1 MDSVTK
7 LKAAIIEWQE
17 RDLPKLYPRRSSIQL
32 ELPHINDIIG
42 VRRCGKT
49 YFMFQQIEELIT
61 SGVPKSRILYLNIDD
76 DRLQPLN
83 GDELD
88 RLIDTFRELYPSG
101 DDERLY
107 FFLDEIQNFPGWEL
121 WIKGIYDRKRN
132 LKIIISGS
140 NASLLSEEVANRLT
154 GRYHTTRMYPFSF
167 SEFVEYHTIQIDLK
181 TLPYSEKRSDIK
193 RLFQKY
199 LTSGGFP
206 EVILYPSADETILLQ
221 SYFDDIIF
229 RDIVTR
235 YGVRNPSLFKELA
248 IFCISNVAKPHT
260 YNSLRKLFSGY
271 QTISTDAII
280 NYLSYLED
288 AFLLFSVRH
297 HDDSLRKQMNKPRKL
312 YCIDPGMMNAVSFRF
327 SEDIGRL
334 FEDLVF
340 IQLYRTGHE
349 IYYWQ
354 DEKGLE
360 VDFVLKSGLK
370 SFELIQVS
378 IDLSDQSTRER
389 EIKGLLSA
397 MDHFG
402 VSEGLI
408 LTRDLFDEEILAGKT
423 IRYLPLWYW
432 LLMEEKPGGMTLP
445 EI

>member
-1 MDSVTK
+1 MDTVAK
-7 LKAAIIEWQE
+7 LKTAIIEWQE
-17 RDLPKLYPRRSSIQL
+17 RDLPKLYPRQSSIQL
-32 ELPHINDIIG
+32 EPPHIIDIIG

-49 YFMFQQIEELIT
+49 YFMFQQIEELINT
-61 SGVPKSRILYLNIDD
+61 GVPKTHILYLNIDD

-83 GDELD
+83 GDELE
-88 RLIDTFRELYPSG
+88 RLIDTFRELYPGG

-107 FFLDEIQNFPGWEL
+107 FFLDEIQNFPGWEQ

-132 LKIIISGS
+132 LRIVISGS

-154 GRYHTTRMYPFSF
+154 GRHLTTRMYPFSF
-167 SEFVEYHTIQIDLK
+167 SEFIEYNEIPVDLK
-181 TLPYSEKRSDIK
+181 TLPYSEKKIEVK
-193 RLFQKY
+193 RLFQEY
-199 LTSGGFP
+199 LIRGGFP
-206 EVILYPSADETILLQ
+206 ELILYPSADETVLLQ

-235 YGVRNPSLFKELA
+235 HGVRNPTLFKELA

-260 YNSLRKLFSGY
+260 YNSLRKLFSGF

-280 NYLSYLED
+280 RYLSYLED

-297 HDDSLRKQMNKPRKL
+297 YDDSLRKQVNKPRKL

-334 FEDLVF
+334 FENLVF

-354 DEKGLE
+354 DDRGFE
-360 VDFVLKSGLK
+360 VDFVRKTDLKT
-370 SFELIQVS
+370 FELIQVS
-378 IDLSDQSTRER
+378 IDLSDPLTRER
-389 EIKGLLSA
+389 EVKGLLSA
-397 MDHFG
+397 MNHFG
-402 VSEGLI
+402 VTEGLI
-408 LTRDLFDEEILAGKT
+408 LTRDEFDEEEQSGKT

-432 LLMEEKPGGMTLP
+432 LLAEDKTGNMASPDR
-445 EI
+445 

>member
-1 MDSVTK
+1 MDTVGK

-17 RDLPKLYPRRSSIQL
+17 RDLPKLYRRRSSIQL

-49 YFMFQQIEELIT
+49 YFMFQQIEELINN
-61 SGVPKSRILYLNIDD
+61 GVPKSRILYLNIDD

-88 RLIDTFRELYPSG
+88 RLIDTFRELYPGG

-154 GRYHTTRMYPFSF
+154 GRHLSTRMYPFSF
-167 SEFVEYHTIQIDLK
+167 SECVEYHNIPVDLK

-193 RLFQKY
+193 RIFHEY
-199 LTSGGFP
+199 LIRGGFP
-206 EVILYPSADETILLQ
+206 EVILYPSADETVLLQ

-235 YGVRNPSLFKELA
+235 YGVRNSALFKELA

-260 YNSLRKLFSGY
+260 FNSLRRLFSGY

-280 NYLSYLED
+280 NYISYLED

-297 HDDSLRKQMNKPRKL
+297 YDDSLRKQMNKPRKL

-334 FEDLVF
+334 FENLVF
-340 IQLYRTGHE
+340 IQLYRTGHD

-360 VDFVLKSGLK
+360 VDFVLKSDLK

-378 IDLSDQSTRER
+378 IDLSDPSTRER

-397 MDHFG
+397 MNHFG

-408 LTRDLFDEEILAGKT
+408 LTSDLFDEEILSGKT

-432 LLMEEKPGGMTLP
+432 LLTEEKSGGMP
-445 EI
+445 QPQI

>member
-1 MDSVTK
+1 
-7 LKAAIIEWQE
+7 
-17 RDLPKLYPRRSSIQL
+17 
-32 ELPHINDIIG
+32 
-42 VRRCGKT
+42 
-49 YFMFQQIEELIT
+49 MFQQIEELIT

-88 RLIDTFRELYPSG
+88 RLIDTFRELYPSE

-181 TLPYSEKRSDIK
+181 TLPYSEKKIEIK

-378 IDLSDQSTRER
+378 IDLSDPSTRER

>member
-1 MDSVTK
+1 MDTGAK

-17 RDLPKLYPRRSSIQL
+17 RDLPTLSPRRTSIQL

-49 YFMFQQIEELIT
+49 YFMFQQIEELMKN
-61 SGVPKSRILYLNIDD
+61 GVPKSRILYLNIDD

-101 DDERLY
+101 ETERLY
-107 FFLDEIQNFPGWEL
+107 LFLDEIQNFPGWER

-132 LKIIISGS
+132 LRIVISGS

-154 GRYHTTRMYPFSF
+154 GRHLTTRMYPFSF
-167 SEFVEYHTIQIDLK
+167 REYVEHHQIPLDLK
-181 TLPYSEKRSDIK
+181 TLPFSERKIEIR
-193 RLFQKY
+193 RLFQQY
-199 LTSGGFP
+199 LTRGGFP
-206 EVILYPSADETILLQ
+206 EVVVYPTVDETLLLQ

-235 YGVRNPSLFKELA
+235 HGVRNPALFKELA

-260 YNSLRKLFSGY
+260 YNSLRKLFSGF
-271 QTISTDAII
+271 QAISTDAII

-297 HDDSLRKQMNKPRKL
+297 YDDSLKKQVNKPRKL

-327 SEDIGRL
+327 SEDIGKL
-334 FEDLVF
+334 LENLVF
-340 IQLYRTGHE
+340 LQLYRGGRE

-354 DEKGLE
+354 DDKGLE
-360 VDFVLKSGLK
+360 VDFVLKLGLK

-378 IDLSDQSTRER
+378 FDISDPSTRER
-389 EIKGLLSA
+389 EIQGLLSA

-402 VSEGLI
+402 ISHGLI
-408 LTRDLFDEEILAGKT
+408 LTSDLFDEEIVSGKR
-423 IRYLPLWYW
+423 IRYLPLWFW
-432 LLMEEKPGGMTLP
+432 LLTEEKTRGMNSP
-445 EI
+445 DI